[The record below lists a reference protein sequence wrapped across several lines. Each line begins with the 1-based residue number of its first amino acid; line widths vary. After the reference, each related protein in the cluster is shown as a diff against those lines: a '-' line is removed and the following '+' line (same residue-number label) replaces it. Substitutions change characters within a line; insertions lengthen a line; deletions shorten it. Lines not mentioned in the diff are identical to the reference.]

1 MSITMEQIQAD
12 MRRASGS
19 QPKYEGANV
28 RFFYEYPEDK
38 KKTEETGLY
47 SVKEVLSV
55 SIQWPGC
62 DETVVRAEDSHKYEY
77 PRQWAA
83 FQAAQ
88 EPPLEGT
95 PLAEW
100 AKMPRAVT
108 LELAHYG
115 IKSMEQLAGLSDAGK
130 QKIGPLQKWCKEA
143 QVVLDSVNSDSAKV
157 AALTL
162 QLERQTKRANQLEE
176 QIGALMRRIESVE
189 GVRLDEEIV
198 EPKANRKSKLRENL
212 ES

>member
-1 MSITMEQIQAD
+1 
-12 MRRASGS
+12 
-19 QPKYEGANV
+19 
-28 RFFYEYPEDK
+28 
-38 KKTEETGLY
+38 
-47 SVKEVLSV
+47 
-55 SIQWPGC
+55 
-62 DETVVRAEDSHKYEY
+62 
-77 PRQWAA
+77 
-83 FQAAQ
+83 
-88 EPPLEGT
+88 
-95 PLAEW
+95 
-100 AKMPRAVT
+100 
-108 LELAHYG
+108 
-115 IKSMEQLAGLSDAGK
+115 MEQLAGLSDAGK